1 MKPAD
6 PYGPGALSKE
16 HHERLVADIENY
28 ARDAGITPQWICE
41 PMPAM
46 TEQVETYLRRF
57 RHHATEGVA
66 GVCFSKKSKLPIP
79 ADQYLSAMAGLLVRN
94 FIRAR
99 VMTLG
104 SVLDAQASGSMPNL
118 TCLLI
123 PNFFHPA
130 SEGGTIA
137 SWQISALHDLL
148 VSRQVA
154 GQQTILYAGDVNLM
168 GKEYGLAFRELIDA
182 YYIAV
187 EG

>member
-1 MKPAD
+1 MTVD
-6 PYGPGALSKE
+6 PFAQGVLSRE
-16 HHERLVADIENY
+16 HHTRLVEDLDNY
-28 ARDAGITPQWICE
+28 ARDAGIQPHWIYE
-41 PMPAM
+41 PMPEM
-46 TEQVETYLRRF
+46 TEKVETYLRRF
-57 RHHATEGVA
+57 KHHAGENTA
-66 GVCFSKKSKLPIP
+66 GLCFSKRSKLPLP
-79 ADQYLSAMAGLLVRN
+79 PDQYLSAVAGFLVRN

-104 SVLDAQASGSMPNL
+104 SVIDACHSATMPNV

-123 PNFFHPA
+123 PNFFYPQ

-154 GQQTILYAGDVNLM
+154 GQQTILFASDTTLLA
-168 GKEYGLAFRELIDA
+168 KEYGLAFGEMIDA

-187 EG
+187 ES